1 MNTDLTRRNF
11 LKSAGI
17 ALALIPLVVISRQ
30 ANAHTNP
37 AVRTQLKYQNS
48 PKDNMS
54 CNTCLEFIAGKTGQ
68 DLGKCKVI
76 PDDDEIS
83 PDGYCTKWN
92 TM

>member
-1 MNTDLTRRNF
+1 MNTRLTRRNF
-11 LKSAGI
+11 LKSASI

-30 ANAHTNP
+30 ARAQSNT
-37 AVRTQLKYQNS
+37 AVRAQLKYQNS

-54 CNTCLEFIAGKTGQ
+54 CYTCLEFIAGKTSQ
-68 DLGKCKVI
+68 DPGKCKVI

-83 PDGYCTKWN
+83 PNGYCTKWN